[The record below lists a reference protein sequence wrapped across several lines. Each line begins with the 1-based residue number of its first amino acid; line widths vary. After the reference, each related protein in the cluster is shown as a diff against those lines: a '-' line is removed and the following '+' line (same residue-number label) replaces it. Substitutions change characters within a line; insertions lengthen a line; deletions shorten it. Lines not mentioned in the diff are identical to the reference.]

1 MGEQQLN
8 GDRGE
13 ADKLGAAA
21 ESDATGEQQLKQM
34 QSGSKV
40 DAIREQSAEVRFCQT
55 SAESCPALDCSCRQ
69 MRRQ

>member
-21 ESDATGEQQLKQM
+21 ESAATGEQQLKQM
-34 QSGSKV
+34 QSGS
-40 DAIREQSAEVRFCQT
+40 S
-55 SAESCPALDCSCRQ
+55 S
-69 MRRQ
+69 